1 VQLVAAAMKPSIHS
15 FCYVLLGF
23 FFLCAF
29 SLWIC
34 ASSLLRRL
42 RFLALDLRFVGAHA
56 LALAFC
62 MRFLAYHLRFIVS
75 SA

>member
-1 VQLVAAAMKPSIHS
+1 M
-15 FCYVLLGF
+15 
-23 FFLCAF
+23 
-29 SLWIC
+29 
-34 ASSLLRRL
+34 